1 MKKIILL
8 CLVAST
14 FLTAGAQTKKSKK
27 SKKAPNKEAV
37 AKARFNKQEIE
48 KKLLRDSL
56 VVAMR
61 TEDSVRVVTDSI
73 SDLQKESESL
83 AYRENGLKAIDSMNK
98 EKYVTMAAERMESDK
113 AEKVQSDIS
122 QTVKLSETTKKQVKI
137 VNTSYTEKAKLLL
150 NDNGGQQKVTELIA
164 LNAERR
170 DKLKAIVGKSKE
182 RKLEKE
188 RKEYIA
194 KNGIDKETA
203 WMDIGQPVAKK

>member
-8 CLVAST
+8 CLVTCT
-14 FLTAGAQTKKSKK
+14 FFAADAQTKKSKK
-27 SKKAPNKEAV
+27 SKKVPNKEAI

-61 TEDSVRVVTDSI
+61 TEDSVRVAADSI
-73 SDLQKESESL
+73 SDLQKESESV

-98 EKYVTMAAERMESDK
+98 EKYATMAAERAESDK
-113 AEKVQSDIS
+113 AEKVQADIS
-122 QTVKLSETTKKQVKI
+122 QTIKLSETTMKQVKI
-137 VNTSYTEKAKLLL
+137 INTSYTEKAKLILKG
-150 NDNGGQQKVTELIA
+150 NEEQQKVQELIA

-170 DKLKAIVGKSKE
+170 DKLKAIVGKAKE

-203 WMDIGQPVAKK
+203 WMDIAQPVAKK